1 VEDIQ
6 IRPTIKFVRVGGILI
21 DAIVLA
27 AWGAYAFGVIHI
39 IWIPAVLSVLILWP
53 LVIWM
58 GLRSNITVLTADRIR
73 SESGILS
80 RSTRNLMLSR
90 VQDVGIFQSLSS
102 RIFNVGDVWIETA
115 GASSRVVLH
124 SIDSPR
130 EVADKI
136 LERARISG

>member
-1 VEDIQ
+1 MDDIE
-6 IRPTIKFVRVGGILI
+6 IRPTIKFVRVGAILI
-21 DAIVLA
+21 DAMVLV

-58 GLRSNITVLTADRIR
+58 GIRSNVTVLTADRIR

-80 RSTRNLMLSR
+80 RSTRNLMFSR

-102 RIFNVGDVWIETA
+102 RIFNVGDIWIETA
-115 GASSRVVLH
+115 GASGRVVLH

-136 LERARISG
+136 LERARSGG

>member
-1 VEDIQ
+1 VDDIE
-6 IRPTIKFVRVGGILI
+6 IRPTIKFVRVGAILI
-21 DAIVLA
+21 DAIVLV

-58 GLRSNITVLTADRIR
+58 GIRSNVTVLTADRIR

-80 RSTRNLMLSR
+80 RSTRNLMFSR

-102 RIFNVGDVWIETA
+102 RIFNVGDIWIETA
-115 GASSRVVLH
+115 GASGRVVLH

-136 LERARISG
+136 LERARSGG

>member
-6 IRPTIKFVRVGGILI
+6 NRPTIKFVRVGGILI

-27 AWGAYAFGVIHI
+27 AWGGYAFGLIHI